1 MQFLVSIIGR
11 VLALTDA
18 VLAVWTTTP
27 SEYSVGTASC
37 PASVLNVCVNACG
50 AGLVGQLQGLVS
62 GGIGLLNGMLL
73 ALSAGCY

>member
-1 MQFLVSIIGR
+1 MQFLISIIAR

-27 SEYSVGTASC
+27 TPVDVGTSTC
-37 PASVLNVCVNACG
+37 PAQILNVCVNACG
-50 AGLVGQLQGLVS
+50 TGLVEQLQGLVS